1 MAIQIQLRSGTTAEH
16 STFTGAVGEV
26 TVDTTK
32 DTLVVHDGVTVGGF
46 PVAARANNDGTI
58 SLIKKDGT
66 VSMTIPTDGL
76 LNNTLTSTANNQA
89 LTASQGKVLKDL
101 VDTKL
106 TTTDTI
112 ANAEKLTTASGSAP
126 SYSARA
132 WVNFSSLTNPIT
144 IHGQGN
150 IASITDHG
158 VGDFTINFATPMP
171 DTNYAV
177 SFGGIGSA
185 SSGGVL
191 VLAASD
197 IISQPTTKSIRGFRI
212 INRSMVSQYGY
223 DLSDASVVIY
233 R

>member
-1 MAIQIQLRSGTTAEH
+1 MAIQIQLRSGTTPEH

-76 LNNTLTSTANNQA
+76 LNNTLTSTATNQA
-89 LTASQGKVLKDL
+89 ATAAQVKVLKDL

-106 TTTDTI
+106 TTTGTI
-112 ANAEKLTTASGSAP
+112 TSAEKLTTATGSAP

-132 WVNFSSLTNPIT
+132 WVNFDATTSLIT
-144 IHGQGN
+144 IKGQGN
-150 IASITDHG
+150 VASITDNG
-158 VGDFTINFATPMP
+158 VGDYTINFTTPMP
-171 DTNYAV
+171 NANYAV
-177 SFGGIGSA
+177 SLGGIGSL
-185 SSGGVL
+185 SSKGVL
-191 VLAASD
+191 VIKSIGHSD
-197 IISQPTTKSIRGFRI
+197 PPTTKTAGALRVISVI
-212 INRSMVSQYGY
+212 IDGTTLY
-223 DLSDASVVIY
+223 DAADASVVIY
-233 R
+233 Q

>member
-1 MAIQIQLRSGTTAEH
+1 MAIQIQLRSGTTPEH

-76 LNNTLTSTANNQA
+76 LNNTLTSTATNQA
-89 LTASQGKVLKDL
+89 ATAAQAKVLKDL
-101 VDTKL
+101 IDTKL
-106 TTTDTI
+106 TTTGTI
-112 ANAEKLTTASGSAP
+112 ESAEKLTTATGSAP

-132 WVNFSSLTNPIT
+132 WVNFRSNPNILMNGT
-144 IHGQGN
+144 GN
-150 IASITDHG
+150 VASITEHS
-158 VGDFTINFATPMP
+158 VGQYTINFTTPMP

-177 SFGGIGSA
+177 A
-185 SSGGVL
+185 LSSNSSTSQAATLAVL
-191 VLAASD
+191 VDAGVA
-197 IISQPTTKSIRGFRI
+197 TTKTASALRVV
-212 INRSMVSQYGY
+212 NMNTHTQTPNDVAN
-223 DLSDASVVIY
+223 ASVVIY

>member
-66 VSMTIPTDGL
+66 VITTIPANGL
-76 LNNTLTSTANNQA
+76 LNNTLTSTATNQA
-89 LTASQGKVLKDL
+89 ATAAQAKVLKDL

-106 TTTDTI
+106 TITDTI
-112 ANAEKLTTASGSAP
+112 ASAEKLTTATGSAP

-132 WVNFSSLTNPIT
+132 WVNFNACGSNIV
-144 IHGQGN
+144 IKGQGN
-150 IASITDHG
+150 VASITDNG
-158 VGDFTINFATPMP
+158 IGDYTINFTTPMSNA
-171 DTNYAV
+171 NYAV
-177 SFGGIGSA
+177 ALAQNGTVSSRTVFMVHSQDRDFPTLKTTSA
-185 SSGGVL
+185 LRVL
-191 VLAASD
+191 VCVSD
-197 IISQPTTKSIRGFRI
+197 NNIQL
-212 INRSMVSQYGY
+212 

>member
-1 MAIQIQLRSGTTAEH
+1 MAIQIQLRSGTTTEH
-16 STFTGAVGEV
+16 NTFTGAVGEV

-46 PVAARANNDGTI
+46 PVAARANNGGTI

-76 LNNTLTSTANNQA
+76 LNNTLTSAATNQA

-112 ANAEKLTTASGSAP
+112 ANAVKLTTATGSAP

-132 WVNFSSLTNPIT
+132 WVNFNASGSNIV
-144 IHGQGN
+144 IKGQGN
-150 IASITDHG
+150 VASITDNG
-158 VGDFTINFATPMP
+158 KGDYTINFTTPMSNA
-171 DTNYAV
+171 NYAV
-177 SFGGIGSA
+177 ALAQNGTVSSRTLFMVHSQDLDFPTLKTTSA
-185 SSGGVL
+185 L
-191 VLAASD
+191 RVLACVSD
-197 IISQPTTKSIRGFRI
+197 NNIQL
-212 INRSMVSQYGY
+212 

-233 R
+233 Q